1 MTMWSQDEF
10 DKLTRWVQ
18 ADELAEISGWIAGT
32 ERLHSLNLGPR
43 LRLADWFRQWVARA
57 PASLRILVWLT
68 PSLPSIIHSVITFA
82 LVPLAWLVNIVTG
95 HRYNRIWGLRIV
107 RVARGPILLIGVPW
121 LLSFFSSTV
130 GWVMLGWLLVY
141 LVLRQFNGV
150 AVYEEIV
157 YKRQWMAEE
166 IARRAGISVV
176 EAREMVTLLL
186 RATADTSDANM
197 A

>member
-1 MTMWSQDEF
+1 MNAAEAHRSI
-10 DKLTRWVQ
+10 KL
-18 ADELAEISGWIAGT
+18 ELD
-32 ERLHSLNLGPR
+32 PR
-43 LRLADWFRQWVARA
+43 LRLVERFSRWVARA
-57 PASLRILVWLT
+57 PAPLRILLWLT
-68 PSLPSIIHSVITFA
+68 TFLPSIIHSLVIWP
-82 LVPLAWLVNIVTG
+82 LIPLAWLVNIVTG
-95 HRYNRIWGLRIV
+95 HRYNRIWGLRVV
-107 RVARGPILLIGVPW
+107 RVTRAPILLIGVPW

-150 AVYEEIV
+150 ALYEEIA

-166 IARRAGISVV
+166 VARRAGISDA

-186 RATADTSDANM
+186 RASAAHTSDPNM